1 MSIIFILAALA
12 LVTFVAKHGW
22 NKAAQTEDLNARPVY
37 YAAYFL
43 FNSLLPMLL
52 IASLWLFTESFI
64 YKPIVLST
72 FTHKQT
78 IEVNTEL
85 RYLKVKQIVSG
96 RMAQSNDADLII
108 AVDAYQEAKSFTNI
122 SLSILV
128 LITGIFFWRLSLKQ
142 FSKGFNAR
150 EKVETIIKWFLAGSS
165 AIAILTT
172 LGIVLSLLFE
182 TLQFFQKVPFFD
194 FLLGTHWSPQTALR
208 ADQAGSSGSFGLLPL
223 LSGTLLIALVAMLIA
238 VPIGLYS
245 AIYLAEYAS
254 PTTRTIMK
262 PALEI
267 LAGIPTVVYG
277 FFAALTVAPF
287 IVEVSSKIGLEAS
300 SENALAAGIVMG
312 AMIIPFIS
320 SLSEDV
326 ISSVPQSLRD
336 GSLALGATKAETIKK
351 VVLPA
356 ALPGIVSSVLLG
368 FSRAVGETMIV
379 VMAAGL
385 AANLSAN
392 PLESV
397 TTITA
402 QIVTIL
408 VGDQTFDS
416 PKTLAAFALGLTLF
430 CVTLALNFIALR
442 VVQKYKEQ
450 YE

>member
-1 MSIIFILAALA
+1 
-12 LVTFVAKHGW
+12 
-22 NKAAQTEDLNARPVY
+22 
-37 YAAYFL
+37 
-43 FNSLLPMLL
+43 
-52 IASLWLFTESFI
+52 
-64 YKPIVLST
+64 VLSLM
-72 FTHKQT
+72 
-78 IEVNTEL
+78 V
-85 RYLKVKQIVSG
+85 
-96 RMAQSNDADLII
+96 
-108 AVDAYQEAKSFTNI
+108 
-122 SLSILV
+122 LV
-128 LITGIFFWRLSLKQ
+128 VGFITWRLSHKKYN
-142 FSKGFNAR
+142 KGFNAR
-150 EKVETIIKWFLAGSS
+150 ESVEKIIKMLLAASS
-165 AIAILTT
+165 AVAVLTT

-182 TLQFFQKVPFFD
+182 TLRFFQHVPFFD
-194 FLLGTHWSPQTALR
+194 FIFGTHWSPQTALR
-208 ADQAGSSGSFGLLPL
+208 ADQAGSSGSFGLIPL
-223 LSGTLLIALVAMLIA
+223 LSGTLLIALIAMIIA
-238 VPIGLYS
+238 IPVGLYS

-254 PTTRTIMK
+254 PNTRKIMK

-277 FFAALTVAPF
+277 FFAALTVAPL
-287 IVEVSSKIGLEAS
+287 IVEWSTIIGLEAS

-326 ISSVPQSLRD
+326 ISSVPQGLRD
-336 GSLALGATKAETIKK
+336 GSLALGATKAETIKN

-392 PLESV
+392 LLDSV

-408 VGDQTFDS
+408 VGDQSFDS

-430 CVTLALNFIALR
+430 TVTLTLNFIALR
-442 VVQKYKEQ
+442 IVQKYKEQ

>member
-1 MSIIFILAALA
+1 MSIIFILATLA
-12 LVTFVAKHGW
+12 LVTLVTKHGW
-22 NKAAQTEDLNARPVY
+22 NKAAQTEDLNARPIY
-37 YAAYFL
+37 YAVYFFL
-43 FNSLLPMLL
+43 NSLLPMLL
-52 IASLWLFTESFI
+52 IASLWLFAESFI

-72 FTHKQT
+72 FTDNQA
-78 IEVNTEL
+78 VVANTEL
-85 RYLKVKQIVSG
+85 RYLEVKQIISG
-96 RMAQSNDADLII
+96 RIAASNNIDLTRS
-108 AVDAYQEAKSFTNI
+108 VEAYQQAKTFTNI
-122 SLSILV
+122 TLSTLILV
-128 LITGIFFWRLSLKQ
+128 IGIIFWRISLKQ

-150 EKVETIIKWFLAGSS
+150 EKVEKIIKWFLAGSS
-165 AIAILTT
+165 AIAVLTT

-223 LSGTLLIALVAMLIA
+223 LSGTLFIAFIAMAIA

-254 PTTRTIMK
+254 SKTRKIMK

-287 IVEVSSKIGLEAS
+287 IVEVSANIGLEAS

-326 ISSVPQSLRD
+326 ISSVPQALRD

-408 VGDQTFDS
+408 VGDQSFDS

-430 CVTLALNFIALR
+430 TVTLALNFIALR